1 MAERKK
7 NPGHRSNKPRETKD
21 ASPREETPALSE
33 EQKEL
38 TEWFRTVRFRKAVFG
53 GVDEDDL
60 WKKLEG
66 LNRLYEA
73 AIVAERARYN
83 ALMAAYVQNT
93 NAKAQQYQQSLSKY
107 QDEYRK
113 LAQAYNNLIA
123 KNQSEGE

>member
-1 MAERKK
+1 MAERRK

-38 TEWFRTVRFRKAVFG
+38 
-53 GVDEDDL
+53 L
-60 WKKLEG
+60 QLEG

-73 AIVAERARYN
+73 ALVAERARYN

-123 KNQSEGE
+123 KNQSEGV